1 MPDTGKYSKSKSSVQ
16 VQTFEIA
23 QIIRREEYLFLDIV
37 ATLFICTIYLFTI
50 FVL

>member
-16 VQTFEIA
+16 VQVFETA
-23 QIIRREEYLFLDIV
+23 QMIRREEYLFLGIV
-37 ATLFICTIYLFTI
+37 ATLFIYSIYLFTI